1 MELISFENLEKS
13 GLKMPGNR
21 LLQKLLFRYLKI
33 ERMNRL
39 YREKLGHCQ
48 GIHFVDGLLQT
59 MNIRVEVPVEELKNI
74 PEKGPFI
81 VMCNHPYGFLDG
93 LTMLQLMGHRFESFK
108 VLANYFLGEFGP
120 IKDFFIPLNPFTSK
134 VGMNISGLKIA
145 MRHLADGQPLG
156 IFPSGEVATMQH
168 GFGKV
173 EDKEWDIHTVRFMR
187 KANVAIVPLY
197 FFGQNSL
204 KFHVLGKIHPYLR
217 TLSIPSEFFK
227 KEGQTVRLRVGK
239 PIHPNEL
246 NTFDSDE
253 KAGRFLRTCLTALGR
268 HEVKQRFSGFNL
280 RRSVAPEPIVEP
292 VPTDELIREL
302 EILKANG
309 GLLFSKSNYE
319 IYLGKAM
326 QIPSI
331 LREIGRLR
339 EVTFRQVGEGTNKK
353 IDLDNY
359 DTYYNHLFAFDTEA
373 GKIIGAYRLG
383 RGDEIVPQSGKKGF
397 YVQSLFD
404 LDEKMNPILMRTL
417 ELGRSFVTKE
427 YQQKPMPLFLL
438 WQGILHFLKA
448 TPHIGYIMGPVSISN
463 DFSGFSKDLIIAFI
477 RKNLFNHELAKWVYP
492 KKEFKVTTNAQDI
505 DVVLE
510 HNSND
515 LQKLDKFISG
525 IEPNALKIP
534 VLLKQ
539 YIRQNAKIIG
549 FNVDPDFNDCLDGLM
564 VLDLN
569 DLPEETLAFLQGR

>member
-1 MELISFENLEKS
+1 MELISFSNLERS
-13 GLKMPGNR
+13 GLKMPENQ
-21 LLQKLLFRYLKI
+21 LLKKLLFRYLKV

-39 YREKLGHCQ
+39 YRDKLKHCQ

-59 MNIRVEVPVEELKNI
+59 QNMHVEVPVEELKNI

-81 VMCNHPYGFLDG
+81 VMANHPFGFLDG
-93 LTMLQLMGHRFESFK
+93 LTMIQLMAHHFPNFK
-108 VLANYFLGEFGP
+108 VLANYFLGEFEP
-120 IKDFFIPLNPFTSK
+120 IKEFFIPLNPFTSK
-134 VGMNISGLKIA
+134 VGMNISGLKTA
-145 MRHLADGQPLG
+145 MRHLSDGYPLG
-156 IFPSGEVATMQH
+156 IFPSGEVATMQK

-173 EDKEWDIHTVRFMR
+173 EDKEWDVNVVRFML
-187 KANVAIVPLY
+187 KSNVPIVPFY

-204 KFHVLGKIHPYLR
+204 NFHLLGKIHPYLR
-217 TLSIPSEFFK
+217 TLSIPAEFFK
-227 KEGQTVRLRVGK
+227 KEGQTVRLRIGK
-239 PIHPNEL
+239 PIMPGDLKAFEN
-246 NTFDSDE
+246 NE
-253 KAGRFLRTCLTALGR
+253 KAGRFLRTCLSALER

-280 RRSVAPEPIVEP
+280 RRGQKPEPIIDP
-292 VPTDELIREL
+292 VPTDEIIREL
-302 EILKANG
+302 EVLKANG
-309 GLLFSKSNYE
+309 GLLFAKSNYE
-319 IYLGKAM
+319 IYLGKTT
-326 QIPSI
+326 QIPVI

-353 IDLDNY
+353 IDLDSY
-359 DTYYNHLFAFDTEA
+359 DTYYHHLFAFDTDT

-383 RGDEIVPQSGKKGF
+383 RGDEIVPQNGKKGF

-404 LDEKMNPILMRTL
+404 LDEKMKLILTRTL
-417 ELGRSFVTKE
+417 ELGRSFVVRE

-448 TPHIGYIMGPVSISN
+448 NPAIGYIMGPVSISN

-477 RKNLFNHELAKWVYP
+477 RKNYFDHDLAKWVYP
-492 KKEFKVTTNAQDI
+492 KKEFKVTTNAMDI

-564 VLDLN
+564 VLNLN
-569 DLPEETLAFLQGR
+569 DLPKETLSFLQSR